1 MSGKSLAV
9 VLRHDALSCCVLLF
23 VSLCVIVRVI
33 VVAAACSGSKIVAS
47 LLLGVI
53 VNEGAHS
60 CGCKYENGCIKQ
72 HRHERRVPISITSP
86 KQVVGH
92 YKVKQ
97 AYKVGNAP
105 YPCGVVGMLE
115 GVWHAFDSFDV
126 DVVLRWYLIICRFHK
141 PLQTDK
147 FSRHVRA
154 EHVRARP
161 EVRKAVCHSTL

>member
-1 MSGKSLAV
+1 M
-9 VLRHDALSCCVLLF
+9 LLF
-23 VSLCVIVRVI
+23 VSLSVIVSVVV
-33 VVAAACSGSKIVAS
+33 VVAACGSVIVAS

-60 CGCKYENGCIKQ
+60 CGYKYENGRIKQ

-105 YPCGVVGMLE
+105 YQCGVVGLLE
-115 GVWHAFDSFDV
+115 SVCHAFDSIM
-126 DVVLRWYLIICRFHK
+126 LMWC
-141 PLQTDK
+141 
-147 FSRHVRA
+147 
-154 EHVRARP
+154 
-161 EVRKAVCHSTL
+161 